1 MQHGNG
7 DDSQLNL
14 AIINK

>member
-1 MQHGNG
+1 MRHGNG